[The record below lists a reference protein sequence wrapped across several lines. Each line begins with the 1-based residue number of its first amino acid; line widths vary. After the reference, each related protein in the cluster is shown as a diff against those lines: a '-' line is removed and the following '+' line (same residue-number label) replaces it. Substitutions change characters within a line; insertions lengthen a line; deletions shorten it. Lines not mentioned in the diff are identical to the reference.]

1 MHTTCKAMQS
11 HFKFLIVS
19 REKRMYIVSLVEK
32 VGTKIS
38 KFNSRWRLAKTF
50 FSWIL
55 FFFVLYEC
63 VFRLYISF
71 CCNLFL
77 KGLKIWLQSSIMY
90 FAYANIECLIL
101 SCKIFIS
108 LCKFT
113 PNFVCN
119 YTADFKLYQK
129 CHQSCS
135 CLF

>member
-55 FFFVLYEC
+55 FLFVLYEC

-77 KGLKIWLQSSIMY
+77 KGLKIWSQSSIMY

-119 YTADFKLYQK
+119 YTDFKLYQK

>member
-55 FFFVLYEC
+55 FLFVLYEC

-101 SCKIFIS
+101 SCKIFII

-119 YTADFKLYQK
+119 YTDFKLYQK